1 MVASRATYIS
11 RCRSI
16 YLTPETLPCLL
27 IQKAHQ
33 HRWTPKIS
41 RDDQLLLSIY
51 FRCNNTRPPHKLNRK
66 KEKIPPSRF
75 CSRSPSTQR
84 TVPYQYRSRSSR
96 RLDNTTR
103 PWSCFT
109 SIQLTKFNS
118 LKISPLPFCSL
129 CCNWYYIFI
138 FDIFIFALSINNYSR

>member
-1 MVASRATYIS
+1 M
-11 RCRSI
+11 
-16 YLTPETLPCLL
+16 
-27 IQKAHQ
+27 Q
-33 HRWTPKIS
+33 RW
-41 RDDQLLLSIY
+41 
-51 FRCNNTRPPHKLNRK
+51 NWGRPPGTEWRKCIWSPSFRHGDPAPLHRGQMLSRLRYESYPRRLMCQWARLFNRK